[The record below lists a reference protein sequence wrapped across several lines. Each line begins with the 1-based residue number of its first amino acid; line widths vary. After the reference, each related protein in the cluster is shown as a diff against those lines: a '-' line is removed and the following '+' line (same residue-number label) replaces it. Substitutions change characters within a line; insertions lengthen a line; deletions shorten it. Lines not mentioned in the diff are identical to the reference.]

1 MQKTKYSIYLPVILV
16 SYLFLSNCANRDS
29 NNNSNYS
36 DNLKIE
42 NNKVKV
48 SIEKQKEKVSELE
61 RLVGDLNSKVEY
73 QESMLNTLS
82 EELNDQVEMVSRYNS
97 SNSEVTSTL
106 IKMKNKFEVLE
117 DRAFYTD
124 SVYFEIVNDLVKIDS
139 KIQNLSRG
147 DEVKISD
154 NEISDQEYLNRYN
167 KAFDLFI
174 NHNDLDNSLNEFLKL
189 ISLNR
194 DNALADNCQYWIGEV
209 YYKQGLFEQ
218 SIFEFEK
225 VFNFTDSNKLDDA
238 QYKIILCHMNLGDK
252 DAFLSQIDRLKNSFP
267 NSEYIGRA
275 NNLINKFIKEEG

>member
-29 NNNSNYS
+29 NNNANYS
-36 DNLKIE
+36 DNFKIE
-42 NNKVKV
+42 SNKVKV
-48 SIEKQKEKVSELE
+48 SIEKQKEKISELE

-154 NEISDQEYLNRYN
+154 NEISDQEYLSRYN

-225 VFNFTDSNKLDDA
+225 VFSFTDSNKLDDA

-252 DAFLSQIDRLKNSFP
+252 DAFLSQINRLKNSFP
-267 NSEYIGRA
+267 NSEYIGRT
-275 NNLINKFIKEEG
+275 NNLINKFIK

>member
-1 MQKTKYSIYLPVILV
+1 MQKTKYSIYLPFILV
-16 SYLFLSNCANRDS
+16 LYFFLSNCANRNS

-36 DNLKIE
+36 DNFKVE

-48 SIEKQKEKVSELE
+48 SIEKQKEKISELE
-61 RLVGDLNSKVEY
+61 LLVGDLSSKVEY
-73 QESMLNTLS
+73 QESMLNALS
-82 EELNDQVEMVSRYNS
+82 EELNDQVEMVSKYNS
-97 SNSEVTSTL
+97 SNSEVTSAL
-106 IKMKNKFEVLE
+106 VKMKNKFEVLE

-147 DEVKISD
+147 DEVNIPDSQ
-154 NEISDQEYLNRYN
+154 ISDQEYLSRYN
-167 KAFDLFI
+167 MAFDLFI

-225 VFNFTDSNKLDDA
+225 VFSFTDSNKLDDA
-238 QYKIILCHMNLGDK
+238 QYKIILCYMNLGDK
-252 DAFLSQIDRLKNSFP
+252 DAFLSQISKLKNSFP
-267 NSEYIGRA
+267 SSEYVGRA
-275 NNLINKFIKEEG
+275 NNLISKFIK

>member
-16 SYLFLSNCANRDS
+16 SYLFLSNCASRDS
-29 NNNSNYS
+29 NNSSNYS
-36 DNLKIE
+36 DDFKIE

-48 SIEKQKEKVSELE
+48 SIEKQKEKISELE
-61 RLVGDLNSKVEY
+61 RLIGDLNSKVEY
-73 QESMLNTLS
+73 QENMLSTLS
-82 EELNDQVEMVSRYNS
+82 EELNDQVEMVNRYNS

-154 NEISDQEYLNRYN
+154 DEISDQEYLSRYN

-194 DNALADNCQYWIGEV
+194 DNALADNCLYWIGEV

-218 SIFEFEK
+218 SIFEFE
-225 VFNFTDSNKLDDA
+225 
-238 QYKIILCHMNLGDK
+238 
-252 DAFLSQIDRLKNSFP
+252 
-267 NSEYIGRA
+267 
-275 NNLINKFIKEEG
+275 